1 MTIQACAECG
11 HMVPGEHRYDCEEGR
26 AAELEALRRF
36 FADVERRAGAA
47 MGGELP
53 HTFMEAGR
61 AAGLLRADP
70 QYAGPYVRGVHQP
83 TWAGGVAL
91 ALGRAASVRASGEGG
106 GAS

>member
-1 MTIQACAECG
+1 MESGEDHMTIQACAECG
-11 HMVPGEHRYDCEEGR
+11 HLVPGEHRYDCEEGR

-70 QYAGPYVRGVHQP
+70 QYAGPY
-83 TWAGGVAL
+83 GVAL